1 MSERRRLP
9 QRRPSTN
16 FDIESQGLRFTV
28 TSTIINGELRE
39 IFITNHHAGSGA
51 GIMASDAAVVTS
63 IALQFG
69 VPVEIIRKALMRDAQ
84 GRASGPLGVALD
96 TIVAEQERAP

>member
-28 TSTIINGELRE
+28 TGTIINGEYAKFSSP
-39 IFITNHHAGSGA
+39 IIAQA
-51 GIMASDAAVVTS
+51 PAPASWRA
-63 IALQFG
+63 
-69 VPVEIIRKALMRDAQ
+69 MRP
-84 GRASGPLGVALD
+84 S
-96 TIVAEQERAP
+96 